1 MSFIKRTGNPVF
13 NRPVGVIRIQN
24 DQSQFRADMAVAN
37 AISNAGKELTK
48 HLIEVDAKKQRDIAE
63 QYNPNVEITVD
74 PETNATKVQA
84 SPVPTYDKP
93 FGKDVELEGN
103 ARAIAQRKL
112 IRAISVNLNKGLA
125 DNYTTWLRNQDEQGN
140 PKGTPLNLQE
150 LENKNKE
157 YLIGVTTGLTQ
168 PGMEDI
174 TANVTIAGSEIIAKH
189 LVEGAAVIQAEQDR
203 VDAQNLIEQGRV
215 EVGNLVTSGNYTSP
229 GGARE
234 KIEELTEDIA
244 ANPQVTNRAANEFT
258 TKLYGLAYMNQAGR
272 LKGLSIATGQLLN
285 EIDIAL
291 STNTF
296 DKEEIEKLVDKYAV
310 RTKDGKE
317 SKEAKNALLRELK
330 VFQEIDTD
338 RPYSSTA
345 VSSKITK
352 LANAINKEDGNA
364 FDEIIISNVRNGN
377 NLSPQ
382 IQKKALTDN
391 LFLEMFSLNQSDN
404 PDDVE
409 TANNILQAF
418 TDSSHTNTDMN
429 AFMQGLFHQVRTEPD
444 KLPLAMLVAKTYIN
458 QNGQLQPKEGTDA
471 GVFRAIEI
479 MTYASPV
486 MNPVEALDRYY
497 DPNGEAFLKQNLNLD
512 FSASTRDVNI
522 ETTKLLNEVFTD
534 VANEDMKL
542 LDATAT
548 ALLRSMQSRDQV
560 KDVLRNI
567 NSTLQKDEAMGKGKS
582 LYGIKTFMPN
592 NEEREV
598 FLRNLTGLALGKNPE
613 RIDEYKEWQQ
623 NQYNGFTD
631 EGKYFLRKVAAFN
644 PMNPQYIIY
653 DRFSGVPARIGETK
667 VVSLYDF
674 KETVEHTIVRNE
686 TILSMALLMHDA
698 NKLYKQ
704 LASTGKMVSGE
715 MQYDFDSV
723 PKEDLLKYRP
733 VFISDK
739 KPPLFRRKL
748 DEYLESN

>member
-1 MSFIKRTGNPVF
+1 MSFIKRSGNPVF
-13 NRPVGVIRIQN
+13 NRPVGVLRIQN
-24 DQSQFRADMAVAN
+24 DQSQFRADMAIAN

-48 HLIEVDAKKQRDIAE
+48 HLIEVDEKKQRDIAE

-74 PETNATKVQA
+74 PQTNATKVQA

-93 FGKDVELEGN
+93 FGKDVELEGT
-103 ARAIAQRKL
+103 ARGIAQRKL

-125 DNYTTWLRNQDEQGN
+125 DNYTTWLRNRDEQGN
-140 PKGTPLNLQE
+140 PKNTPLNLQE
-150 LENKNKE
+150 LEEKNKQ
-157 YLIGVTTGLTQ
+157 YLVGVTNGLTQ

-203 VDAQNLIEQGRV
+203 VDAQILIETGRV
-215 EVGNLVTSGNYTSP
+215 EVGNLVTSGNYVGK

-234 KIEELTEDIA
+234 KIQELTEDIA

-272 LKGLSIATGQLLN
+272 IKGLSYATGQLLN
-285 EIDIAL
+285 EIDIGL

-296 DKEEIEKLVDKYAV
+296 NDEEIQRLADKYYP
-310 RTKDGKE
+310 RTPDSKQ
-317 SKEAKNALLRELK
+317 SKEARNALLRELK
-330 VFQEIDTD
+330 TFQEIDAD

-352 LANAINKEDGNA
+352 LANAINKEDGNV
-364 FDEIIISNVRNGN
+364 FDELIISNVKNGN

-382 IQKKALTDN
+382 IEKKALTDS
-391 LFLEMFSLNQSDN
+391 LFLEMFALNQSDN

-418 TDSSHTNTDMN
+418 TNSSHTNTDMN
-429 AFMQGLFHQVRTEPD
+429 AFMQGLFHEVRTEPD
-444 KLPLAMLVAKTYIN
+444 RLPLAMLVAKTYIN

-471 GVFRAIEI
+471 GVYKAIEI
-479 MTYASPV
+479 MSYASPV
-486 MNPVEALDRYY
+486 MNPIDALNRYY
-497 DPNGEAFLKQNLNLD
+497 DPNGEANIKTNLGLEL
-512 FSASTRDVNI
+512 SASARDVS
-522 ETTKLLNEVFTD
+522 EATTELLNDVFKN
-534 VANEDMKL
+534 VANEDRVL
-542 LDATAT
+542 LQSTAT
-548 ALLRSMQSRDQV
+548 ALLRSMQSYDHV
-560 KDVLRNI
+560 EDVLKNI
-567 NSTLQKDEAMGKGKS
+567 NNNLQKDEAMGEGKS
-582 LYGIKTFMPN
+582 LYGIKTFMTN
-592 NEEREV
+592 KEEREV
-598 FLRNLTGLALGKNPE
+598 FLRNLTGLALGKNSQ

-623 NQYNGFTD
+623 NPYNGFTND
-631 EGKYFLRKVAAFN
+631 GKYYLRKVAAFN
-644 PMNPQYIIY
+644 ILNPQYIIY
-653 DRFSGVPARIGETK
+653 NRQSGVPASIGESK

-686 TILSMALLMHDA
+686 TMLSTEQLMREA
-698 NKLYKQ
+698 NILYKS

-723 PKEDLLKYRP
+723 PKEDLIKYRP

-739 KPPLFRRKL
+739 KPPIFRRKL
-748 DEYLESN
+748 DEYLESK